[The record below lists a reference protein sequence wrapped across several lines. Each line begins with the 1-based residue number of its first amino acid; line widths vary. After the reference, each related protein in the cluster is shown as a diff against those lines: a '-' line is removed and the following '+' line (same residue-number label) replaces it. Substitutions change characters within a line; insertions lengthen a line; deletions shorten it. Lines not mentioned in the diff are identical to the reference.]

1 VVRAVKGKPTEA
13 DWILRAM
20 IAVAGA
26 DGRLDARE
34 VRLIQ
39 DVYHDQTGRS
49 VEVSGVVLAVEAYF
63 AQRDLLT
70 ELSIAA
76 GSMPQE
82 TKEKI
87 IRAAYLTLL
96 ADKRVAGEERK
107 RLDEIAAALQ
117 ISEVDLDDLVTKIES
132 TSIALPPTSA
142 SSVSNLG

>member
-49 VEVSGVVLAVEAYF
+49 VDVSGVVLAVEAYF

-132 TSIALPPTSA
+132 RSQ
-142 SSVSNLG
+142 

>member
-1 VVRAVKGKPTEA
+1 MVRAVKGKPTEA

-49 VEVSGVVLAVEAYF
+49 VDVSGVVLAVEAYF

-96 ADKRVAGEERK
+96 AVKLVAGEERK

-132 TSIALPPTSA
+132 TSQ
-142 SSVSNLG
+142 

>member
-1 VVRAVKGKPTEA
+1 MVRAVKGKPTEA

-49 VEVSGVVLAVEAYF
+49 VDVSGVVLAVEAYF

-117 ISEVDLDDLVTKIES
+117 ISEVALDDLVTKIES
-132 TSIALPPTSA
+132 TSQ
-142 SSVSNLG
+142 

>member
-1 VVRAVKGKPTEA
+1 M
-13 DWILRAM
+13 L
-20 IAVAGA
+20 AVAGA

-132 TSIALPPTSA
+132 TSQ
-142 SSVSNLG
+142 

>member
-1 VVRAVKGKPTEA
+1 MVRAVKGKPTEA

-49 VEVSGVVLAVEAYF
+49 VDVSGVVLAVEAYF

-132 TSIALPPTSA
+132 TSQ
-142 SSVSNLG
+142 

>member
-1 VVRAVKGKPTEA
+1 MVRAVKGKPTEA

-96 ADKRVAGEERK
+96 ADKLVAGEERK

-132 TSIALPPTSA
+132 TSQ
-142 SSVSNLG
+142 

>member
-1 VVRAVKGKPTEA
+1 VKGKLTEA

-26 DGRLDARE
+26 DGRLNARE

-39 DVYHDQTGRS
+39 EVYLDQTGRS
-49 VEVSGVVLAVEAYF
+49 VDVSGVVLAVEAYF
-63 AQRDLLT
+63 AAKRDVLT
-70 ELSIAA
+70 ELSITA

-96 ADKRVAGEERK
+96 ADKRIGGEERK
-107 RLDEIAAALQ
+107 RLEEIATALHV
-117 ISEVDLDDLVTKIES
+117 SKGDLHDLLTKIES
-132 TSIALPPTSA
+132 RSQ
-142 SSVSNLG
+142 

>member
-1 VVRAVKGKPTEA
+1 MNDKPTEA

-26 DGRLDARE
+26 DGRLNARE

-49 VEVSGVVLAVEAYF
+49 VDVSGVVLAVAAYV
-63 AQRDLLT
+63 AKRDVLT

-76 GSMPQE
+76 GSMTQE

-96 ADKRVAGEERK
+96 ADKRIAGEERK
-107 RLDEIAAALQ
+107 RLEEIAAALQ
-117 ISEVDLDDLVTKIES
+117 ISEGDLHDLVTKIEVDV
-132 TSIALPPTSA
+132 SICGT
-142 SSVSNLG
+142 V

>member
-1 VVRAVKGKPTEA
+1 M
-13 DWILRAM
+13 W
-20 IAVAGA
+20 
-26 DGRLDARE
+26 
-34 VRLIQ
+34 
-39 DVYHDQTGRS
+39 S
-49 VEVSGVVLAVEAYF
+49 LAVEAYF

-117 ISEVDLDDLVTKIES
+117 ISEVDLDDLVH
-132 TSIALPPTSA
+132 LN
-142 SSVSNLG
+142 SVTTDVSLIGV

>member
-1 VVRAVKGKPTEA
+1 MRAVKGKPTEA

-87 IRAAYLTLL
+87 IRAAYLTLI

-107 RLDEIAAALQ
+107 KGWTRLLPRCKFPKW
-117 ISEVDLDDLVTKIES
+117 IST
-132 TSIALPPTSA
+132 TS
-142 SSVSNLG
+142 

>member
-1 VVRAVKGKPTEA
+1 MVRAVKGKPTEA

-132 TSIALPPTSA
+132 TSQ
-142 SSVSNLG
+142 

>member
-1 VVRAVKGKPTEA
+1 MVRAVKGKPTEA

-49 VEVSGVVLAVEAYF
+49 VDVSGVVLAVEAYF

-132 TSIALPPTSA
+132 RSQ
-142 SSVSNLG
+142 

>member
-49 VEVSGVVLAVEAYF
+49 VDVSGVVLAVEAYF

-96 ADKRVAGEERK
+96 ADKLVAGEERK

-132 TSIALPPTSA
+132 TSQ
-142 SSVSNLG
+142 

>member
-132 TSIALPPTSA
+132 TSQ
-142 SSVSNLG
+142 